1 MRRFVVNT
9 RYMEMIASLLFPQ
22 YFLLIR
28 HSWLRF
34 VVHARFTAN
43 EVILELRIHKHFP
56 SEMGIYAFLREK
68 KKTHPSS

>member
-1 MRRFVVNT
+1 MRRFVINT
-9 RYMEMIASLLFPQ
+9 RYIEMIASLLFPQ

-34 VVHARFTAN
+34 VVHARFTAD
-43 EVILELRIHKHFP
+43 EVIIELRIHKHFL

-68 KKTHPSS
+68 KKTYPFS

>member
-1 MRRFVVNT
+1 MNT

-34 VVHARFTAN
+34 VVLARFTAN
-43 EVILELRIHKHFP
+43 EVILKLRIHKHFL

-68 KKTHPSS
+68 KKTHLSS